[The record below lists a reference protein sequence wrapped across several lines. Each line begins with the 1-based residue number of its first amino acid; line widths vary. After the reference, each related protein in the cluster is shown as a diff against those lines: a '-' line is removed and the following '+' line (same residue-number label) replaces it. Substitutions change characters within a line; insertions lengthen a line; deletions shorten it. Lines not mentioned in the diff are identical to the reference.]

1 VKRQRAKAKIVP
13 QLMSNAIRTCLG
25 CGSKKNKLELAR
37 FVADDQG
44 KLVQDI
50 DYHLTG
56 RGAYTCRSSDC
67 LKRFLQNTKR
77 LHRAFRKQNLSVGKD
92 LFAIFGVK
100 NE

>member
-1 VKRQRAKAKIVP
+1 
-13 QLMSNAIRTCLG
+13 MSKAIRTCLG
-25 CGSKKNKLELAR
+25 CGSKKNKVELVR
-37 FVADDQG
+37 FVVDEKE
-44 KLVQDI
+44 KLVQDTN
-50 DYHLTG
+50 YHLTG

-77 LHRAFRKQNLSVGKD
+77 LHRAFRKQNLTVNKE